1 MLSSGRKQNSI
12 CQLSIILRGFIQ
24 CWYARGGGSSQRN
37 EPLDPPL
44 RTVLSEIRLVKR
56 SPTLSAELLKPRL
69 HDTTVERT
77 ATVRSTGCQTGLYNR
92 IDNRLYRVNGAWRSI
107 TLAKATARDHCIL
120 LRILVSHR
128 RQPIKRRCSRT
139 FPNHVTSL

>member
-69 HDTTVERT
+69 HDTTGCQ
-77 ATVRSTGCQTGLYNR
+77 TGCQTGLTTGLTTVLNEQMLNEQTVR
-92 IDNRLYRVNGAWRSI
+92 STRLSNRLYDPV
-107 TLAKATARDHCIL
+107 
-120 LRILVSHR
+120 
-128 RQPIKRRCSRT
+128 
-139 FPNHVTSL
+139 